1 MACINIKSKE
11 FQDLMEATK
20 LPSFL
25 LEAKISKFQR
35 DNVTDEFPSA
45 KELVSDSEVNQS
57 LKAVEILNSD
67 KAKQIFEK
75 GNKANWD
82 LNKILTELQIP
93 KEQKQLILDRGHK
106 VLTNNDA
113 RLFKDSKWENNDN
126 LIEQIITDL
135 LSNYSYTVEVNTAK
149 EPTINKNVDYEND
162 GIFDEDGNFQS
173 ENTTFSVN
181 GFLYEKDKFKHIPFG
196 YGKIKSEDGYIGN
209 NDWKSISEREYE
221 EALDEFESKE
231 GNERPTQHY
240 SNLTVPGG
248 ANYIE
253 NEIKT
258 PGIVPSIKGHAQF
271 ATDNGIGWFRSD
283 DKQDSTLQWG
293 VYTPENEL
301 LASFK
306 TQQEAKEFNNKRKDK
321 DWNQVAYIDT
331 NIKDTKTRRVLEVQ
345 SDLFQKGRGKK
356 DLTRTSRTR
365 LKKDGIELHISFD
378 KLEQAEKFVNE
389 QSDKSKYEIIKP
401 INNENQFLQLL
412 NKDNNWV
419 TFFVKSII
427 QDSVK
432 KGYEKVL
439 FPAGDTASKI
449 EGHTTL
455 EEYKKTKLDRLKELE
470 TKKLD
475 VNNSQKDEYSDAAY
489 GEVQGKEDYLNS
501 INNEINQLNK
511 ELEDVEGPGGFGALK
526 PIYDFYETRVQ
537 NVLNKQYGKDNVNRI
552 TDEYGNDWFEIT
564 LNEERDSSTIFFQ
577 KLSSLVNDNNKSIF
591 TSEETPSQFNKINEE
606 TFYGNLGFSN
616 NLDASTILSNI
627 IDYHKDNM
635 SESLSFF
642 LNKANNLLNKTNTKV
657 KLISQ
662 LEMDKINPD
671 GLMFYNN
678 NDNTITLVKDSFNR
692 VSPNRMIKG
701 FIHEMSHAVTANA
714 YMNPKTFEEKEF
726 TKLISDAFTQYS
738 KLSESDSYGFKDP
751 LEFIAEIYSNPEFQ
765 SELLALDRSKKSTF
779 FSELIDAIRRLF
791 GLSKNATN
799 DSLISASLLIDTVN
813 RMSELDRTNFKGS
826 QYESGYDFGLNFMI
840 NEEFKAPKFTNLED
854 SLNHLVNT
862 AKDTIDQVYNRAK
875 SKKNPKSKETQKE
888 YLKDIS
894 TLIDTM
900 ASYNETENWKVVLA
914 YTKSFSK
921 TVHSLS
927 ASLSK
932 KDLSLPGLVDMIYNY
947 EDYLASYDLLDE
959 IQTLLSTAKQDNKSL
974 TEDNLKDV
982 TEIQN
987 IINGFQSKHSTI
999 VSDFKVAKRNQS
1011 IALLSDP
1018 RFNTKIETDFRKRL
1032 EQEYKDLKVTGES
1045 RTQYVSRMLN
1055 TRDKEAYAQAL
1066 KDSAS
1071 SLANDP
1077 TFDITSMAKTLYDPL
1092 NTNSRLIEIVTNI
1105 VNSVRDK
1112 IITQFNTK
1120 DNQLGTMFKEFVS
1133 KVGSKRPSELYK
1145 NMYEQDS
1152 YGNYYLK
1159 GEYSI
1164 KFKDKYNAEFSPIL
1178 KELTELTEKYV
1189 SEGMTK
1195 KDYRKQ
1201 ADYKE
1206 ILNRRNLW
1214 LSENTVSD
1222 PNSPLGLGWKP
1233 KSIYKN
1239 AKLSEAEQ
1247 KVLEEFR
1254 YITRNSN
1261 KLTGGRAS
1269 LIRKIKNNASGIEFY
1284 KLPAMTKSDFERRIE
1299 ADVKGVLKD
1308 KWTDLTTIKPDDIG
1322 YAKEAVSNK
1331 GEELRNV
1338 RVHFRGKIDSNQQSL
1353 DLFTMYRMEY
1363 LNGLNYSEKIKEENN
1378 LLLIADVAK
1387 GKRYIKKS
1395 KRTGKGLVNMFSNR
1409 EPVTL
1414 FDGNL
1419 SNEYARIKGLIDSNV
1434 YDVLSEHAGTI
1445 MGMDVNKVTQTVNG
1459 VTASIAMSFN
1469 IASGTANIFNGMTQ
1483 LFIESLG
1490 DQFISKKSLYKA
1502 EKAYT
1507 LDLPNVFADLSNPTK
1522 TSKTN
1527 QILQMFDTFGGF
1539 SPAQQTY
1546 MKNTIMKKL
1555 VSKDSMNGFNEMGE
1569 HMMNSVL
1576 TMAVLD
1582 NLKVMNSEYKYIDS
1596 QGNVVEES
1604 KAASLLDMLKKD
1616 ENGMLQMDSRVA
1628 YTNQNLGL
1636 NYFEGGKT
1644 HINLLIKKKTHDLF
1658 GVYDPNMQNELYK
1671 TFYGK
1676 ALMMFKR
1683 FLIAGLQARYKGI
1696 GTANKAKGDLSET
1709 DIIYN
1714 SALKEYEEGTYT
1726 TLVRFFS
1733 QGVIPMLKSLSA
1745 AHMSEYYN
1753 QLTDYEKGNLRKV
1766 TTELVFTMVMLPLL
1780 GMLLGAAGD
1789 GDDDELAFWIYEF
1802 RRLDSELSQFRD
1814 PLEASRLIANPI
1826 AGSRLI
1832 QNALSFANEVFTPLN
1847 FFPEENEN
1855 VFSYL
1860 DEDSKGKNIFV
1871 KKGKKLIP
1879 IFSQLNKDY
1888 VQMHNFIANPS
1899 K

>member
-25 LEAKISKFQR
+25 LEAKIADFQR
-35 DNVTDEFPSA
+35 ENITDKFPT
-45 KELVSDSEVNQS
+45 
-57 LKAVEILNSD
+57 VEQLNIENIKVD
-67 KAKQIFEK
+67 EK
-75 GNKANWD
+75 Y
-82 LNKILTELQIP
+82 
-93 KEQKQLILDRGHK
+93 
-106 VLTNNDA
+106 
-113 RLFKDSKWENNDN
+113 
-126 LIEQIITDL
+126 LIE
-135 LSNYSYTVEVNTAK
+135 
-149 EPTINKNVDYEND
+149 
-162 GIFDEDGNFQS
+162 
-173 ENTTFSVN
+173 
-181 GFLYEKDKFKHIPFG
+181 
-196 YGKIKSEDGYIGN
+196 
-209 NDWKSISEREYE
+209 
-221 EALDEFESKE
+221 
-231 GNERPTQHY
+231 
-240 SNLTVPGG
+240 
-248 ANYIE
+248 
-253 NEIKT
+253 
-258 PGIVPSIKGHAQF
+258 
-271 ATDNGIGWFRSD
+271 
-283 DKQDSTLQWG
+283 
-293 VYTPENEL
+293 
-301 LASFK
+301 
-306 TQQEAKEFNNKRKDK
+306 
-321 DWNQVAYIDT
+321 
-331 NIKDTKTRRVLEVQ
+331 
-345 SDLFQKGRGKK
+345 
-356 DLTRTSRTR
+356 
-365 LKKDGIELHISFD
+365 
-378 KLEQAEKFVNE
+378 
-389 QSDKSKYEIIKP
+389 
-401 INNENQFLQLL
+401 
-412 NKDNNWV
+412 
-419 TFFVKSII
+419 
-427 QDSVK
+427 
-432 KGYEKVL
+432 
-439 FPAGDTASKI
+439 
-449 EGHTTL
+449 
-455 EEYKKTKLDRLKELE
+455 
-470 TKKLD
+470 
-475 VNNSQKDEYSDAAY
+475 
-489 GEVQGKEDYLNS
+489 
-501 INNEINQLNK
+501 
-511 ELEDVEGPGGFGALK
+511 
-526 PIYDFYETRVQ
+526 
-537 NVLNKQYGKDNVNRI
+537 
-552 TDEYGNDWFEIT
+552 
-564 LNEERDSSTIFFQ
+564 
-577 KLSSLVNDNNKSIF
+577 KLSELVNDKSTSIF
-591 TSEETPSQFNKINEE
+591 ATEETPFKFN
-606 TFYGNLGFSN
+606 
-616 NLDASTILSNI
+616 
-627 IDYHKDNM
+627 
-635 SESLSFF
+635 
-642 LNKANNLLNKTNTKV
+642 
-657 KLISQ
+657 
-662 LEMDKINPD
+662 
-671 GLMFYNN
+671 
-678 NDNTITLVKDSFNR
+678 
-692 VSPNRMIKG
+692 
-701 FIHEMSHAVTANA
+701 
-714 YMNPKTFEEKEF
+714 
-726 TKLISDAFTQYS
+726 
-738 KLSESDSYGFKDP
+738 
-751 LEFIAEIYSNPEFQ
+751 EI
-765 SELLALDRSKKSTF
+765 
-779 FSELIDAIRRLF
+779 
-791 GLSKNATN
+791 G
-799 DSLISASLLIDTVN
+799 
-813 RMSELDRTNFKGS
+813 RMSELDRNDFRGS
-826 QYESGYDFGLNFMI
+826 QYESGYDFGLNFI
-840 NEEFKAPKFTNLED
+840 EEENTFKAPKLTELED

-927 ASLSK
+927 NKLSK
-932 KDLSLPGLVDMIYNY
+932 KDLSLPGLVDMIYSY

-959 IQTLLSTAKQDNKSL
+959 IQTLLSTARQDNKSL
-974 TEDNLKDV
+974 TEDNIKDV
-982 TEIQN
+982 EEIQN
-987 IINGFQSKHSTI
+987 IINGFQSKHSTM
-999 VSDFKVAKRNQS
+999 VYDFKIAKENQS

-1055 TRDKEAYAQAL
+1055 TRDKEAYEQAL
-1066 KDSAS
+1066 KDSAKT
-1071 SLANDP
+1071 LAKSP

-1178 KELTELTEKYV
+1178 KELTDLTEKYE
-1189 SEGMTK
+1189 SEGMVK
-1195 KDYRKQ
+1195 KEYRKQ
-1201 ADYKE
+1201 PDYKE
-1206 ILNRRNLW
+1206 ILNKRNLW

-1269 LIRKIKNNASGIEFY
+1269 LIRKIKNNASGIDFY

-1299 ADVKGVLKD
+1299 ADVKGILKD

-1445 MGMDVNKVTQTVNG
+1445 MGMDVNKVAQTVNG

-1555 VSKDSMNGFNEMGE
+1555 VSKESMNGFNEMGE

-1582 NLKVMNSEYKYIDS
+1582 NLKVMNKEYKYIDS

-1709 DIIYN
+1709 DIVYN

-1733 QGVIPMLKSLSA
+1733 QGVVPMLKSLSA

-1832 QNALSFANEVFTPLN
+1832 QNALSFANEVFTPVN
-1847 FFPEENEN
+1847 FFPEEDEN
-1855 VFSYL
+1855 GFSYL
-1860 DEDSKGKNIFV
+1860 DEDSKGKNILV

-1879 IFSQLNKDY
+1879 IWSQLDKNY